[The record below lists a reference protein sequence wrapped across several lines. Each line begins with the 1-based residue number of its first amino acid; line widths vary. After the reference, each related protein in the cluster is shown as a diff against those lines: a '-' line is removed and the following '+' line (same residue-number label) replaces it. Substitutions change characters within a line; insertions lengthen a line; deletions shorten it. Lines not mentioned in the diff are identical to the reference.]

1 VDCYEEANVNI
12 MSTIANVELDEWFY
26 EETIGLAEYLADE
39 LGYPKDEMLE
49 YINSYFEKKGK

>member
-1 VDCYEEANVNI
+1 